1 MRFAEKSLAYALLRV
16 AVGVNF
22 AGHGLIRLYIGLGH
36 FANSTAEHLSKSP
49 LPHGLVVGFLY
60 VVPIV
65 ETVVG
70 VALVLGVLTRL
81 ALIGGALLMI
91 ALTVGVTSNQEWD
104 IASQQL
110 LYSLVLFVLLFLW
123 EHNEISVDQL
133 MRWRGRRPR

>member
-1 MRFAEKSLAYALLRV
+1 MRFSEKSLAYALLRV

-36 FANSTAEHLSKSP
+36 FADSTAEHLSKSP
-49 LPHGLVVGFLY
+49 LPHGSVVGFLY

-104 IASQQL
+104 IASEQL
-110 LYSLVLFVLLFLW
+110 LYSFVLFVLLFLW
-123 EHNEISVDQL
+123 EHNEISVDRL
-133 MRWRGRRPR
+133 MRWPGRRRG